1 MYAAHALFKSSSSSP
16 CVRARSLYG
25 WCQGSP
31 IYDRVQHSGTPSH
44 GWAADYHAVEGRGD
58 TRTAT
63 WATNRSTSPNSSS
76 PSPVLLQRNGTAV
89 QDVYL
94 PTIPY
99 SCPLLSRQAPYSPT
113 IPAIPAIYTICI
125 IYAQCLLPYRLECL
139 ERKQQALPKLQ
150 KLKLQGLCGGHRR
163 PHTQRRHHPHTH
175 LSLAIARRRRFIGE
189 RFRQPAAATKA
200 NKGMHLTYT
209 PYCTPYT
216 GTTILRFGS
225 AAKAMAGKHWTQLLR
240 GKL

>member
-44 GWAADYHAVEGRGD
+44 GRAADYHAVEGRGD

-76 PSPVLLQRNGTAV
+76 SSPVLLQRNGTAV

-94 PTIPY
+94 PTTPY

-150 KLKLQGLCGGHRR
+150 KLKTPGIMRR
-163 PHTQRRHHPHTH
+163 
-175 LSLAIARRRRFIGE
+175 
-189 RFRQPAAATKA
+189 
-200 NKGMHLTYT
+200 T
-209 PYCTPYT
+209 PSPPYT
-216 GTTILRFGS
+216 TPPPPPYALVARHRSPQTIY
-225 AAKAMAGKHWTQLLR
+225 W
-240 GKL
+240 